1 MISRMLQGVEVKT
14 DVDFCQ
20 HRNYWIEQTNA
31 VLYTGCLDELMD
43 YKLGELEYRALDFQT
58 SCMEIPN
65 YQGMA
70 VINET
75 GTDVAYTRTIEHK
88 HFDYNNNAP
97 FTIDFHLH
105 NHCAAKDWTRE
116 FSKYD
121 AAWLHCINSKN
132 GGSLMKATWDDLN
145 IPARISS
152 YAAAG
157 LQVISPSNEG
167 CISAITETLKDYD
180 IGILFD
186 NFDLLIRMLHDR
198 KLLRDKQENMMKN
211 RPKFS
216 FDYYVPEMTGL
227 FRQAIEEKGGHN
239 E

>member
-20 HRNYWIEQTNA
+20 HRNYWIEQTKA

-97 FTIDFHLH
+97 FTIV
-105 NHCAAKDWTRE
+105 TRE
-116 FSKYD
+116 YPKKWSIGMEPYYPINNEHNNK
-121 AAWLHCINSKN
+121 LHKSYVELLKHTYPSVVIGADLQTTVTTTWMTPLKMHWK
-132 GGSLMKATWDDLN
+132 SL
-145 IPARISS
+145 I
-152 YAAAG
+152 
-157 LQVISPSNEG
+157 
-167 CISAITETLKDYD
+167 
-180 IGILFD
+180 
-186 NFDLLIRMLHDR
+186 
-198 KLLRDKQENMMKN
+198 
-211 RPKFS
+211 
-216 FDYYVPEMTGL
+216 
-227 FRQAIEEKGGHN
+227 
-239 E
+239 